1 MYHFSHRLMNR
12 ALQDDSAM
20 DEYGVAAALL
30 PLSTA
35 FCRKLCT
42 GVIQF
47 AYTCIQDHSVWK
59 SQQFWEAA
67 FYQDVQTQIKALYL
81 PRAQTNNS
89 HSSDNNYSYARNRV
103 SPSNSSGLKDYR
115 ASILSRVQEPSA
127 LEIAAEQMRLHAT
140 IDAGKLNELISS
152 EESTLYSQAIHYA
165 NRMVSL
171 LIPPDVT
178 AGGKVQKVDHHLDDD
193 TSVSNR

>member
-1 MYHFSHRLMNR
+1 MNR
-12 ALQDDSAM
+12 ALQDDTTM
-20 DEYGVAAALL
+20 DEHGVAAALL

-47 AYTCIQDHSVWK
+47 AYTCIQDHPVWK

-81 PRAQTNNS
+81 PRPSAAAS
-89 HSSDNNYSYARNRV
+89 HLIENNYSYARNRV
-103 SPSNSSGLKDYR
+103 SPSNSRDLKDYR

-127 LEIAAEQMRLHAT
+127 LEIAAEQMRLHSS
-140 IDAGKLNELISS
+140 IDPSKLREFINS

-178 AGGKVQKVDHHLDDD
+178 AGGKVQKIDHHLDDD

>member
-1 MYHFSHRLMNR
+1 MNR

-20 DEYGVAAALL
+20 DEHGVAASLL

-47 AYTCIQDHSVWK
+47 AYTCIQDHPVWK

-81 PRAQTNNS
+81 PRTNNVNS
-89 HSSDNNYSYARNRV
+89 HHLDNNYAYTRNRV
-103 SPSNSSGLKDYR
+103 NSPSEFR
-115 ASILSRVQEPSA
+115 ASMLSKAQEPSA

-140 IDAGKLNELISS
+140 IDPVKLRELISS

-165 NRMVSL
+165 NRMVAL

-178 AGGKVQKVDHHLDDD
+178 TGGRVQKIDHHLDDD

>member
-1 MYHFSHRLMNR
+1 MNR

-47 AYTCIQDHSVWK
+47 AYTCIQDHPVWK

-81 PRAQTNNS
+81 PRVQGSGS
-89 HSSDNNYSYARNRV
+89 HLLDNNYAYARNRI
-103 SPSNSSGLKDYR
+103 SPSNTSGLKDYR
-115 ASILSRVQEPSA
+115 AAILSRVQEPSA

-140 IDAGKLNELISS
+140 VDATKLKELISS

-171 LIPPDVT
+171 LIPPDVRL
-178 AGGKVQKVDHHLDDD
+178 AGRCRK
-193 TSVSNR
+193 